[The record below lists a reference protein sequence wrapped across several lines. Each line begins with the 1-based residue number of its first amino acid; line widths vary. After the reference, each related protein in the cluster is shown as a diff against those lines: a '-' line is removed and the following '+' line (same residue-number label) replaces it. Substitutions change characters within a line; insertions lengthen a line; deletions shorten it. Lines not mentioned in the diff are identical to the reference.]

1 MIGLA
6 VRFVNDLI
14 FCDFDVLIRTDVG
27 NGHVHPRLR
36 FQIVEFISGY
46 RNGKYGMRRMG
57 PAFVAFGQPTSR
69 IGMVVPLQD
78 QSDLVAVLLNHR
90 QPVLLQSLV
99 DAVPGPRKYGMMP
112 HEYRPVLCGLVQHR
126 IEPSPLFVELLVRI

>member
-1 MIGLA
+1 
-6 VRFVNDLI
+6 
-14 FCDFDVLIRTDVG
+14 
-27 NGHVHPRLR
+27 
-36 FQIVEFISGY
+36 
-46 RNGKYGMRRMG
+46 MG

-78 QSDLVAVLLNHR
+78 QSDLVVVLLNYR

-126 IEPSPLFVELLVRI
+126 IEPSSLFVELLV